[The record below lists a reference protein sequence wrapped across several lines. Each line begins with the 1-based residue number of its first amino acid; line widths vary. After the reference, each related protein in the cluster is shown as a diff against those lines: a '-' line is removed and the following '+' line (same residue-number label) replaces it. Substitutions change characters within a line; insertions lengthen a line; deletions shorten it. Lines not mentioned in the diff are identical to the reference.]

1 MAEDLATL
9 VAGARALGIAL
20 NPEQQARF
28 VAYGDLLLEW
38 NERINLLGPAAVQAL
53 WSRHLLDALTITAA
67 LPTALADTTMA
78 QAVLDVGSGAGLP
91 GIPLQIAFPAWQ
103 VTLLEATGKRATF
116 LELVTAELGLGN
128 VQVLKGRAED
138 LAHDGDYREAFEL
151 CVARA
156 VTNAA
161 GLVELTLPFVAVGGS
176 VILYKSLAGLGDEL
190 QAAETARVLLGAG
203 APSVVP
209 LSGDLDGRCLVRYQ
223 KLSRTPSQL
232 PRATGIPE
240 RRPLTQTDAARIAAE
255 QLAARERREA
265 RKAQRPRRRRRQ

>member
-67 LPTALADTTMA
+67 LPTALADTTRA

-103 VTLLEATGKRATF
+103 VTLLEAKCAS
-116 LELVTAELGLGN
+116 
-128 VQVLKGRAED
+128 QVA
-138 LAHDGDYREAFEL
+138 
-151 CVARA
+151 
-156 VTNAA
+156 
-161 GLVELTLPFVAVGGS
+161 
-176 VILYKSLAGLGDEL
+176 IL
-190 QAAETARVLLGAG
+190 
-203 APSVVP
+203 
-209 LSGDLDGRCLVRYQ
+209 
-223 KLSRTPSQL
+223 
-232 PRATGIPE
+232 
-240 RRPLTQTDAARIAAE
+240 
-255 QLAARERREA
+255 
-265 RKAQRPRRRRRQ
+265 